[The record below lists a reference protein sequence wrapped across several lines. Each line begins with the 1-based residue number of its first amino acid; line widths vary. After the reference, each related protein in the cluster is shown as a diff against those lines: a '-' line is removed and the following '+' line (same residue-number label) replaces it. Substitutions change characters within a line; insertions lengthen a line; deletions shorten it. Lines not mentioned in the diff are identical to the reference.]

1 MSFLYRDFAKTLI
14 EHYCPGTSIE
24 NVFVSTDR
32 KGKEKLPKR
41 KKLGELRAKL
51 SLTSDT
57 VLYFGVKN
65 NNTDNVGDPKLQERS
80 KEYEKYVIKMHEENE
95 KKANTIRKV
104 LAENKS
110 AGDVAIREELKR
122 LNINIK
128 TVENGGSISLSDIEK
143 ELKELEDSNKFAKIV
158 APTSSCKALPTPEM
172 CINMLRTCHPNTFE
186 YFDVS
191 VSDINWNMGKISK
204 EYKSTKLEKDG
215 REKSTATSSK
225 TAGGSSF
232 GIDLCVSPLAVTA
245 AKIGGGLG
253 WTSSSVFSEDS
264 AKLHE
269 TNTCT
274 SELSVTKEVVCQ
286 ILSFK

>member
-1 MSFLYRDFAKTLI
+1 MDK
-14 EHYCPGTSIE
+14 
-24 NVFVSTDR
+24 
-32 KGKEKLPKR
+32 
-41 KKLGELRAKL
+41 
-51 SLTSDT
+51 
-57 VLYFGVKN
+57 
-65 NNTDNVGDPKLQERS
+65 
-80 KEYEKYVIKMHEENE
+80 
-95 KKANTIRKV
+95 
-104 LAENKS
+104 KS
-110 AGDVAIREELKR
+110 AGVDAVIEELKR